1 MVSPKVI
8 KRIKG
13 RQFDFLNIK
22 KKKRFFSTSIGPS
35 QVEGSS
41 MCVELSTCQDT
52 NLIDVFKKV
61 EIGI

>member
-22 KKKRFFSTSIGPS
+22 KKRFFLTSIGPS

-41 MCVELSTCQDT
+41 MCVELSICQDI